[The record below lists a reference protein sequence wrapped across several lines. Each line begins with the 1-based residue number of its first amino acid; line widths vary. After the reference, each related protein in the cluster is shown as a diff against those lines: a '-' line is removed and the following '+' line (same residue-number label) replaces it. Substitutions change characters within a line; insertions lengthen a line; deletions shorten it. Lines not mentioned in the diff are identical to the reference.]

1 MAVLPIEELLMVRGG
16 VVVAEEGERFVMD
29 GEALVVLP
37 SQRSVSAFMTT
48 RIDELVE
55 RAGEASRW

>member
-1 MAVLPIEELLMVRGG
+1 MVRGG